1 MLVVLTATIPYLY
14 KAIALAIR
22 NNICLVLSFASE
34 DETARSRNL
43 LVGSNSRILGLSI
56 DIAGFDF
63 VRLLG
68 LGLGLILS
76 NSFISELFVRITY

>member
-22 NNICLVLSFASE
+22 NNIRLALSFASE

-43 LVGSNSRILGLSI
+43 LAGSNSRMLGLSI
-56 DIAGFDF
+56 DIARFDF
-63 VRLLG
+63 VRL